1 MNTTKRTG
9 TGKWTEG
16 RRSSYSACAIQ
27 KPNGMLFSRLGE
39 SASKMEHKSIMKSFA
54 VCGGGGWYKTE
65 QLGGWVEGLEL
76 VVQVLKTV
84 GY

>member
-1 MNTTKRTG
+1 
-9 TGKWTEG
+9 
-16 RRSSYSACAIQ
+16 
-27 KPNGMLFSRLGE
+27 
-39 SASKMEHKSIMKSFA
+39 MKSFA
-54 VCGGGGWYKTE
+54 VCGGGWYKTE